1 MHTKALTA
9 LVLIITLGLAAV
21 QPAWAAETKNLGP
34 KPLPFVHPLFSDNMV
49 LPRDVPAPV
58 WGWTT
63 PGAKVTVSIAGKNV
77 VATAD
82 ENGRWL
88 AKVGPF
94 PANDKGQTLT
104 ITGTQTVTIENVVV
118 GDVWFCSGQSNM
130 VMPVKDATGGL
141 QEAATADF
149 PAIRL
154 MSVPAWPNGDPQ
166 SVFRDGWWAS
176 RDWGLKETVRWQV
189 ASPETVKGFSAVAFF
204 FGRHLH
210 QNVKIPVGLITS
222 AAGATG
228 AECWLSAEALA
239 TVAGGKEDLAAL
251 ATWKEMMI
259 EGASYEADPAMYNK
273 KMAEWYVQNDPGSA
287 TEPGWADPALAD
299 AEWKTMKLP
308 GRWQSALGGFY
319 GVVWFRKSFDL
330 PEALQGK
337 DVVIFLGPMDLRDT
351 VWINGVKVGQS
362 DSSGWVR
369 QYRVDAKLLKP
380 TGNLVA
386 VRIEGRSGF
395 RGDAANLKIV
405 ELSKGAPDP
414 GFSLVGDWKYQAGV
428 SHSKAT
434 TKVPSVRP
442 SHPSIP
448 TALFNGAVAPLTP
461 FAIKGAI
468 WYQGESSWNSPGKY
482 KQLLPAL
489 IGDWRARFA
498 SGDFPFL
505 IVQLPNF
512 EVGETHAAPS
522 FSGWVPLREVQA
534 IIART
539 IPNCGLAVTVDI
551 GDPKDVHPRNKLDV
565 GLRLGLLARAMVY
578 GQKIPYSGPVF
589 NKMDIDGA
597 NARLSFDHADG
608 LAIRGG
614 EAKLQGFAV
623 AGGDRRFVWAEAVIE
638 KGVVV
643 VSSPQVAVPVAVRY
657 ACDESPVANLVNK
670 TGLPAAPFRTD
681 NW

>member
-1 MHTKALTA
+1 MLHRTA
-9 LVLIITLGLAAV
+9 FATWGCRLAA
-21 QPAWAAETKNLGP
+21 AAVTLTLLFGFAAGQAARATETENLGI
-34 KPLPFVHPLFSDNMV
+34 KPFPFVHPLFSDNMV

-94 PANDKGQTLT
+94 QASDKGQTLT
-104 ITGTQTVTIENVVV
+104 ITGPQTVTIENVVV
-118 GDVWFCSGQSNM
+118 GDVWLCAGQSNM
-130 VMPVKDATGGL
+130 YMLVKDATGGL

-154 MSVPAWPNGDPQ
+154 MSVPAYPNGDPQ
-166 SVFRDGWWAS
+166 PVFRDP
-176 RDWGLKETVRWQV
+176 VCWQV
-189 ASPETVKGFSAVAFF
+189 ASPATVKEHSAVAFF

-210 QNVKIPVGLITS
+210 QNVKIPVGLIHS
-222 AAGATG
+222 SAGATG
-228 AECWLSAEALA
+228 AEAWLSAEALA
-239 TVAGGKEDLAAL
+239 TVAGGKEDLGNL
-251 ATWKEMMI
+251 ATWKELMI
-259 EGASYEADPAMYNK
+259 EWAAYDADPAMYKK
-273 KMAEWYVQNDPGSA
+273 KMTEWYVQNDPGSA

-299 AEWKTMKLP
+299 AEWKTIKLP
-308 GRWQSALGGFY
+308 GSWRSALGGFE
-319 GVVWFRKSFDL
+319 GVAWFRKSFDL

-337 DVVIFLGPMDLRDT
+337 DVVIFLGQMDRRDT
-351 VWINGVKVGQS
+351 VWINGVQVGQS
-362 DSSGWVR
+362 DSNGWVR

-386 VRIEGRSGF
+386 VRILGGSGF
-395 RGDAANLKIV
+395 QGNAANLKIV

-414 GFSLVGDWKYQAGV
+414 GFSLVGDWKCQAGV
-428 SHSKAT
+428 SLREA
-434 TKVPSVRP
+434 TKVPSLRSGNP
-442 SHPSIP
+442 NIP

-461 FAIKGAI
+461 FAIKGAV
-468 WYQGESSWNSPGKY
+468 WYQGESSVNNPGKY

-489 IGDWRARFA
+489 ISDWRARFA

-512 EVGETHAAPS
+512 GETHAAPS
-522 FSGWVPLREVQA
+522 FSGWVQLREVQA
-534 IIART
+534 RIART

-578 GQKIPYSGPVF
+578 GQKIPSSGPVF
-589 NKMDIDGA
+589 STMDIDGA

-608 LAIRGG
+608 LAIHGS
-614 EAKLQGFAV
+614 EATLQGFAV
-623 AGGDRRFVWAEAVIE
+623 AGADRRFVWAEAVIE
-638 KGVVV
+638 KGAVV

-657 ACDESPVANLVNK
+657 ACDDSPVANLVNK